1 MQVPLIGKVRRPLV
15 WLLVGLATAAVVAGA
30 VGFGVWRSRQ
40 SAYVVDDFTTP
51 AAIEPLTV
59 RVAASGTVRPVQT
72 VNLSPENAGVLEE
85 LYVEQG
91 DRVEAG
97 QLIARMRS
105 RDTAAQVQQNQAAVA
120 EAQAALAD
128 LRQGSRPDEIAQAS
142 ATVEANRAQVQ
153 QNQAAVAEAEAALAD
168 LRQGSRPDEIA
179 QANATVE
186 ANRAQVRDAQA
197 RLDLATSDLARRQQL
212 FDRGAV
218 AATDLDTAA
227 REQRS
232 AQAALEQAQARV
244 TESLRRV
251 DDLRSGPRQEAIAQ
265 SEARLAQARAQLDG
279 AQIRQDESL
288 IRAPFSGI
296 VTQKFATEGAFVT
309 PTTSASELS
318 SATSTAIVA
327 LAEDLEVLAE
337 VPEADIALIEAG
349 QSVEVV
355 ADAFPDQTFQGRVK
369 LVAPE
374 AIQRQNV
381 TLFQVR
387 IELLDGKDLLRSNMN
402 VNVAFIGDQLA
413 NALVVPSVA
422 VVTQAGETGVLV
434 PGDNREIVFQPVT
447 LGPQV
452 GNQIQIV
459 SGVEAGDRVF
469 IDLPPGRSLENITV
483 QQEQ

>member
-15 WLLVGLATAAVVAGA
+15 WLVAGLAAAVVVAGA

-40 SAYVVDDFTTP
+40 GAYDVEALTTS

-72 VNLSPENAGVLEE
+72 VNLSPENAGILEE
-85 LYVEQG
+85 LFVEQG
-91 DRVEAG
+91 DRVEPG
-97 QLIARMRS
+97 QLIARMKN
-105 RDTAAQVQQNQAAVA
+105 RDTA
-120 EAQAALAD
+120 
-128 LRQGSRPDEIAQAS
+128 
-142 ATVEANRAQVQ
+142 AQVQ

-168 LRQGSRPDEIA
+168 LRLGNRTGEIS
-179 QANATVE
+179 QAEATVE

-212 FDRGAV
+212 FERGAV

-244 TESLRRV
+244 TEAQRRV

-265 SEARLAQARAQLDG
+265 AEARLAQARAQLDG
-279 AQIRQDESL
+279 AQIRQDETL
-288 IRAPFSGI
+288 IRAPFGGI

-309 PTTSASELS
+309 PTTSASDLS

-337 VPEADIALIEAG
+337 VPEADISLIEPG
-349 QSVEVV
+349 QAVEVV

-374 AIQRQNV
+374 AIERQNV

-387 IELLDGKDLLRSNMN
+387 IELIDGKDILRSNMN
-402 VNVAFIGDQLA
+402 VNVAFVGDQLA

-422 VVTQAGETGVLV
+422 VVTQAGQSGVLV
-434 PGDNREIVFQPVT
+434 PGDNRDIVFQPVT

-459 SGVEAGDRVF
+459 DGLGEGDRVF
-469 IDLPPGRSLENITV
+469 VDLPPGRSLENITV
-483 QQEQ
+483 RQDR

>member
-1 MQVPLIGKVRRPLV
+1 MQVPLIGKVRRPWV
-15 WLLVGLATAAVVAGA
+15 WLLAGLAAAVVAAGVGA
-30 VGFGVWRSRQ
+30 GVWRSRQ
-40 SAYVVDDFTTP
+40 GAYDVEAFTTP
-51 AAIEPLTV
+51 AAVEPLTV
-59 RVAASGTVRPVQT
+59 RVTASGTVRPVQT
-72 VNLSPENAGVLEE
+72 VNLSPENAGILAEVF
-85 LYVEQG
+85 VEQG
-91 DRVEAG
+91 DRVEVG
-97 QLIARMRS
+97 QLIARMNN
-105 RDTAAQVQQNQAAVA
+105 RDTAAQVRQNRAAVA
-120 EAQAALAD
+120 EAAAALAD
-128 LRQGSRPDEIAQAS
+128 LRQGSRPDEIAQA
-142 ATVEANRAQVQ
+142 E
-153 QNQAAVAEAEAALAD
+153 AAVA
-168 LRQGSRPDEIA
+168 
-179 QANATVE
+179 

-244 TESLRRV
+244 TEAERRV

-288 IRAPFSGI
+288 IRAPFGGI

-337 VPEADIALIEAG
+337 VPEADIALLAAG
-349 QSVEVV
+349 QTVEVV
-355 ADAFPDQTFQGRVK
+355 ADAFPEQTFAGRVK

-374 AIQRQNV
+374 AIERQNV

-387 IELLDGKDLLRSNMN
+387 IELLDGKELLRSNMN
-402 VNVAFIGDQLA
+402 VNVAFIGDQLTD
-413 NALVVPSVA
+413 ALVVPSVA
-422 VVTQAGETGVLV
+422 VVTQAGQSGVLV
-434 PGDNREIVFQPVT
+434 PGEDRDIVFQPVT

-459 SGVEAGDRVF
+459 NGLEAGDRVF
-469 IDLPPGRSLENITV
+469 IDLPPGRSLENITLR
-483 QQEQ
+483 QDR

>member
-1 MQVPLIGKVRRPLV
+1 MQIPLIGKMRRPLV
-15 WLLVGLATAAVVAGA
+15 WLLAGLAAATLVAGA
-30 VGFGVWRSRQ
+30 AGLGWRSRQ
-40 SAYVVDDFTTP
+40 SAYDVEAFTTP

-59 RVAASGTVRPVQT
+59 QVAASGTVRPVQT
-72 VNLSPENAGVLEE
+72 VNLSPENAGILEE
-85 LYVEQG
+85 LFVEQG
-91 DRVEAG
+91 DRVEPG
-97 QLIARMRS
+97 QIIARMNS

-120 EAQAALAD
+120 EAAAALAD
-128 LRQGSRPDEIAQAS
+128 VRRGSRPEEIAQAE
-142 ATVEANRAQVQ
+142 ATVA
-153 QNQAAVAEAEAALAD
+153 
-168 LRQGSRPDEIA
+168 
-179 QANATVE
+179 

-218 AATDLDTAA
+218 AATDLDNAA

-232 AQAALEQAQARV
+232 AQAAVEQAQARV

-251 DDLRSGPRQEAIAQ
+251 DDLRNLPRPEAIAQ
-265 SEARLAQARAQLDG
+265 AEARLAQARAQLAG

-288 IRAPFSGI
+288 IRAPFGGI

-309 PTTSASELS
+309 PTTSASDLS

-337 VPEADIALIEAG
+337 VPEADISLIAAG
-349 QSVEVV
+349 QAVNVV

-374 AIQRQNV
+374 AIDRQNV

-387 IELLDGKDLLRSNMN
+387 IELLDGKDILRSNMN

-413 NALVVPSVA
+413 NALVVPTVA
-422 VVTQAGETGVLV
+422 VVTQAGQSGVLV
-434 PGDNREIVFQPVT
+434 PGANRDIVFQPVT

-459 SGVEAGDRVF
+459 DGLGEGDRVF
-469 IDLPPGRSLENITV
+469 IDLPPGRSLENITIR
-483 QQEQ
+483 QDR

>member
-15 WLLVGLATAAVVAGA
+15 WLGAGLTAAALVAGA
-30 VGFGVWRSRQ
+30 VGVGVWRSRQ
-40 SAYVVDDFTTP
+40 STYNVDEFTTE

-59 RVAASGTVRPVQT
+59 RVAASGTVKPVQT
-72 VNLSPENAGVLEE
+72 VNLSPENAGILEE

-91 DRVEAG
+91 DRVEPG

-120 EAQAALAD
+120 EAEAALAD
-128 LRQGSRPDEIAQAS
+128 VRQGSRPEETAQA
-142 ATVEANRAQVQ
+142 E
-153 QNQAAVAEAEAALAD
+153 
-168 LRQGSRPDEIA
+168 
-179 QANATVE
+179 ATVE

-197 RLDLATSDLARRQQL
+197 RLDLAISDLARRQQL

-244 TESLRRV
+244 TESQRRV
-251 DDLRSGPRQEAIAQ
+251 DDLRNFPPREDITQA
-265 SEARLAQARAQLDG
+265 EARLAQARAQLDG
-279 AQIRQDESL
+279 AQIRQDETL
-288 IRAPFSGI
+288 IRAPFGGI

-309 PTTSASELS
+309 PTTSASDLS

-337 VPEADIALIEAG
+337 VPEADVSLLKVG
-349 QSVEVV
+349 QAVEVV
-355 ADAFPDQTFQGRVK
+355 ADAFPDQTFAGRVT

-374 AIQRQNV
+374 AIERQNV

-387 IELLDGKDLLRSNMN
+387 IELLEGKDRLRSNMN
-402 VNVAFIGDQLA
+402 VSVAFIGDQLA
-413 NALVVPSVA
+413 DALVVPSVA

-459 SGVEAGDRVF
+459 DGIAEGDRVF
-469 IDLPPGRSLENITV
+469 VDLPPGKSLENITV
-483 QQEQ
+483 RQEQ

>member
-15 WLLVGLATAAVVAGA
+15 WLLAGLAAAAVVAGS

-40 SAYVVDDFTTP
+40 TAYDVEALTTP
-51 AAIEPLTV
+51 AAIEPLTL

-72 VNLSPENAGVLEE
+72 VNLSPENAGILEE
-85 LYVEQG
+85 LFVEQG
-91 DRVEAG
+91 DRVEPG
-97 QLIARMRS
+97 QIIARMKS
-105 RDTAAQVQQNQAAVA
+105 RDTATEVQQN
-120 EAQAALAD
+120 
-128 LRQGSRPDEIAQAS
+128 R
-142 ATVEANRAQVQ
+142 
-153 QNQAAVAEAEAALAD
+153 AAVAEAEAALAE
-168 LRQGSRPDEIA
+168 LQQGSRPDEIT
-179 QANATVE
+179 QAEATVE

-244 TESLRRV
+244 TESRRRV
-251 DDLRSGPRQEAIAQ
+251 DDLRSGPRQEELAQ
-265 SEARLAQARAQLDG
+265 AEARLAQAQAQLDG
-279 AQIRQDESL
+279 AQIRQDTTL
-288 IRAPFSGI
+288 IRAPFGGI

-337 VPEADIALIEAG
+337 VPEADIALIEPG
-349 QSVEVV
+349 QTVEVV
-355 ADAFPDQTFQGRVK
+355 ADAFPDQTFAGRVK

-374 AIQRQNV
+374 AIEQQSV

-387 IELLDGKDLLRSNMN
+387 IELVDGKDILLSNMN
-402 VNVAFIGDQLA
+402 VNVNFVGDQLA
-413 NALVVPSVA
+413 DALVVPTVA
-422 VVTQAGETGVLV
+422 VVTQAGESGVLV
-434 PGDNREIVFQPVT
+434 PGENRDIVFQPVT

-452 GNQIQIV
+452 GDQIQIV
-459 SGVEAGDRVF
+459 DGIEAGDRVF
-469 IDLPPGRSLENITV
+469 VDLPPGKSLENITV
-483 QQEQ
+483 RQDR

>member
-1 MQVPLIGKVRRPLV
+1 MRVPLIGKVRRPWV
-15 WLLVGLATAAVVAGA
+15 WLLAGLAAAAVVAA
-30 VGFGVWRSRQ
+30 VAGVGVWRSRQ
-40 SAYVVDDFTTP
+40 GAYDVESFTTL
-51 AAIEPLTV
+51 ATTEPLTV
-59 RVAASGTVRPVQT
+59 RVTASGTVRPVQT
-72 VNLSPENAGVLEE
+72 VNLSPENAGILEE
-85 LYVEQG
+85 VFVEQG

-97 QLIARMRS
+97 QLIARMNS
-105 RDTAAQVQQNQAAVA
+105 RDTAAQV
-120 EAQAALAD
+120 
-128 LRQGSRPDEIAQAS
+128 
-142 ATVEANRAQVQ
+142 T

-168 LRQGSRPDEIA
+168 LRRGSRVDEIS
-179 QANATVE
+179 QAEATVE

-197 RLDLATSDLARRQQL
+197 RLELSTSDLARRQQL

-244 TESLRRV
+244 TESRRRV

-288 IRAPFSGI
+288 IRAPFGGI

-327 LAEDLEVLAE
+327 LAEDLEILAE
-337 VPEADIALIEAG
+337 VPEADIALLAAG
-349 QSVEVV
+349 QAVEVV
-355 ADAFPDQTFQGRVK
+355 ADAFPDQTFMGRVK

-374 AIQRQNV
+374 AIDRQNV

-387 IELLDGKDLLRSNMN
+387 IELLDGKDILRSNMN

-422 VVTQAGETGVLV
+422 VVTQAGQSGVLV
-434 PGDNREIVFQPVT
+434 PGDNRDIVFQPVT

-459 SGVEAGDRVF
+459 NGIEAGDRVF
-469 IDLPPGRSLENITV
+469 TDLPPGKSLENITV
-483 QQEQ
+483 RQDR

>member
-15 WLLVGLATAAVVAGA
+15 WLLAGLAAAAVVAGS

-40 SAYVVDDFTTP
+40 TAYDVEDFTTS

-72 VNLSPENAGVLEE
+72 VNLSPENAGILEE
-85 LYVEQG
+85 LFVEQG
-91 DRVEAG
+91 DRVEQG
-97 QLIARMRS
+97 QIIARMKS
-105 RDTAAQVQQNQAAVA
+105 RDTATQVA
-120 EAQAALAD
+120 
-128 LRQGSRPDEIAQAS
+128 
-142 ATVEANRAQVQ
+142 
-153 QNQAAVAEAEAALAD
+153 QNQAAVAEAEAALAE
-168 LRQGSRPDEIA
+168 LRQGSRPDEIT
-179 QANATVE
+179 QAEATVE

-232 AQAALEQAQARV
+232 AQASLEQAQARV
-244 TESLRRV
+244 TESQRRV

-265 SEARLAQARAQLDG
+265 AEARLAQARAQLNG
-279 AQIRQDESL
+279 AQIRQDETL
-288 IRAPFSGI
+288 IRAPFGGI

-337 VPEADIALIEAG
+337 VPEADIALIEPG
-349 QSVEVV
+349 QTVEVV
-355 ADAFPDQTFQGRVK
+355 ADAFPEQTFAGRVK

-374 AIQRQNV
+374 AIERQSV

-387 IELLDGKDLLRSNMN
+387 IELIDGKDILRSNMN
-402 VNVAFIGDQLA
+402 VNVNFVGDQLA
-413 NALVVPSVA
+413 DALVVPTVA
-422 VVTQAGETGVLV
+422 VVTQAGESGVLV
-434 PGDNREIVFQPVT
+434 PGDDRDIVFQPVT

-452 GNQIQIV
+452 GDQIQILD
-459 SGVEAGDRVF
+459 GIEAGDRVF
-469 IDLPPGRSLENITV
+469 VDLPPGKSLENITV
-483 QQEQ
+483 RQDQ

>member
-1 MQVPLIGKVRRPLV
+1 MQFPFVGKVRRPLV
-15 WLLVGLATAAVVAGA
+15 WLLAGLTAVAVVVGTA
-30 VGFGVWRSRQ
+30 GFGLWRSRQ
-40 SAYVVDDFTTP
+40 SAYDIDAFTTP

-72 VNLSPENAGVLEE
+72 VNLSPENAGILEE
-85 LYVEQG
+85 LFVEQG
-91 DRVEAG
+91 DRVAAG
-97 QLIARMRS
+97 QLIARMNS
-105 RDTAAQVQQNQAAVA
+105 RDTA
-120 EAQAALAD
+120 
-128 LRQGSRPDEIAQAS
+128 
-142 ATVEANRAQVQ
+142 AQVQ

-168 LRQGSRPDEIA
+168 LRRGSRPDEIT
-179 QANATVE
+179 QAEAAVE

-212 FDRGAV
+212 FERGAV

-265 SEARLAQARAQLDG
+265 AEARLAQARAQLAG

-288 IRAPFSGI
+288 IRAPFGGI
-296 VTQKFATEGAFVT
+296 ITQKFATEGAFVT
-309 PTTSASELS
+309 PTTSASDLS

-337 VPEADIALIEAG
+337 VPEADIALIEPG
-349 QSVEVV
+349 QTVEVV
-355 ADAFPDQTFQGRVK
+355 ADAFAEQTFAGRVK

-374 AIQRQNV
+374 AIDRQNV

-387 IELLDGKDLLRSNMN
+387 IELLDGKERLRSNMN

-413 NALVVPSVA
+413 NALVVPTVA
-422 VVTQAGETGVLV
+422 VVTQAGQSGVLV
-434 PGDNREIVFQPVT
+434 PGANRDIVFQPVT

-459 SGVEAGDRVF
+459 DGLGEGDRVF
-469 IDLPPGRSLENITV
+469 IDLPPGRSLENITIR
-483 QQEQ
+483 QER